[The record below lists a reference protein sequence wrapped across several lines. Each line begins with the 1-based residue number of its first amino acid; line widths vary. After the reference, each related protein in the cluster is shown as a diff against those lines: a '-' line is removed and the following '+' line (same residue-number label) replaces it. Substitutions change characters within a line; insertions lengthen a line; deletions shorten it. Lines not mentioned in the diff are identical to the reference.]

1 MDIKTAAGYNKAP
14 PDSSGRRMIAFRALP
29 GTISKSHLYGVAGAI
44 GFDSFDSYAQRDYV
58 SSDGV
63 YVLRRSCQALPCF
76 VIYY

>member
-14 PDSSGRRMIAFRALP
+14 SDPSSRRMIAFRALP
-29 GTISKSHLYGVAGAI
+29 GTISNRHLYGVAGAI
-44 GFDSFDSYAQRDYV
+44 GFDSFDSYADWTTI

-76 VIYY
+76 LIYY